1 MALISKLF
9 GDEARGIYGLLGT
22 DLARD
27 ALREV
32 RNEANYG
39 GSALKEYEVRS
50 QTTANRV
57 KLFNNEVTEL
67 SRTFGDILKPELDE
81 LMAKLTPI
89 IRRVTRMDEG
99 QPGVGG
105 DHQQGVRGPGRLPS
119 RDARRHVRDAQL
131 ARRSPY
137 RAEADHHAEW
147 GLLGRGVL
155 PALLSRMRLVTR
167 ALVALRGALLFS
179 GVGAILLA
187 IAGAGEFI
195 RDNWTG
201 LGTFFRE
208 FGASLETALGAETSA
223 KIQPLLSAL
232 KELGAWMTSG
242 SWKID
247 DATWRDGARRLV
259 RTSRPR

>member
-1 MALISKLF
+1 MKANPELVATISKVSAGLVGF
-9 GDEARGIYGLLGT
+9 RVATLAGTFVMRNLLG
-22 DLARD
+22 
-27 ALREV
+27 ALLTV
-32 RNEANYG
+32 
-39 GSALKEYEVRS
+39 
-50 QTTANRV
+50 
-57 KLFNNEVTEL
+57 
-67 SRTFGDILKPELDE
+67 LKPITMLS
-81 LMAKLTPI
+81 
-89 IRRVTRMDEG
+89 G
-99 QPGVGG
+99 
-105 DHQQGVRGPGRLPS
+105 
-119 RDARRHVRDAQL
+119 
-131 ARRSPY
+131 
-137 RAEADHHAEW
+137 